1 MPAQLTGG
9 GEVSRLQQGG
19 VCPPELHYRG
29 HEVSTGGVLYGV
41 LGDDGGAVTQQAACQ
56 EALGQGGLLTLLTC
70 QHTGTGLLAG

>member
-19 VCPPELHYRG
+19 IRPPEPHYSRC
-29 HEVSTGGVLYGV
+29 EVSEVGVLYGV
-41 LGDDGGAVTQQAACQ
+41 LGDDGGALTQQAAGQ

-70 QHTGTGLLAG
+70 QHTGAGLLAG